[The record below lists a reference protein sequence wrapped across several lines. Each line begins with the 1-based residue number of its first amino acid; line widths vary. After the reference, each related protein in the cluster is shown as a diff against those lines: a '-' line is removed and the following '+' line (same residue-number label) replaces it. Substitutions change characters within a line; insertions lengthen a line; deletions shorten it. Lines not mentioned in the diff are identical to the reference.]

1 MSNQSVVHCSCY
13 SAEEIQV
20 GLPEGSAEAVRRVPS
35 RARTGGGERHSSQCY
50 VECYCGRNTDHCLLV
65 IYLIFVSK

>member
-35 RARTGGGERHSSQCY
+35 RARTGGGERHSSQL
-50 VECYCGRNTDHCLLV
+50 NAMLNV
-65 IYLIFVSK
+65 IVGAIQTIVY